1 MKQKKKNALK
11 NRNTF
16 TCKRSDVGAQ
26 TIFNIIT
33 LKDLWVQAFLT
44 RTSRKGN
51 DTYIYGLAKR

>member
-1 MKQKKKNALK
+1 MKQKKQKNALK

-33 LKDLWVQAFLT
+33 
-44 RTSRKGN
+44 
-51 DTYIYGLAKR
+51 

>member
-1 MKQKKKNALK
+1 MKQKK

-33 LKDLWVQAFLT
+33 LKDLWVQAFLI

>member
-33 LKDLWVQAFLT
+33 LKDLWVQAFLI